1 MRQVFLIA
9 CLSFLFS
16 LFLVRPVWALET
28 TLNPVRDTY
37 VIPEGSSISHGFE
50 PTLLIENGIDNGVS
64 YRSYAFLIFEV
75 ESLAEAAI
83 IDQATLSLTLTQ
95 DISDTC
101 SVQVQRQNEPWNENE
116 NYFSL
121 GYVNTGTIY
130 DIAYI
135 VEPKEYTWDITQ
147 LAKKWK
153 SREFANNGVVMFA
166 TDECKKYFASRDNE
180 NSSLRPKL
188 TISYHLPPT
197 PTPTPTPTVTPRPTK
212 RPSPTLTPALT
223 ASPTEMPTPT
233 PTLPPTSFFGRQKK
247 TIFATVLIAGGS
259 LSLITALFLGN
270 KQKKSLKELLFG
282 TIKREDNNEN
292 NQETEEETPPQVR

>member
-1 MRQVFLIA
+1 
-9 CLSFLFS
+9 
-16 LFLVRPVWALET
+16 LVKPAWALET

-37 VIPEGSSISHGFE
+37 VHPEAGSISHGFE

-64 YRSYAFLIFEV
+64 YRSYVFIIFEV

-95 DISDTC
+95 DVSDTC

-166 TDECKKYFASRDNE
+166 SDECKKYFASKDHE

-188 TISYHLPPT
+188 IISYHLLPT
-197 PTPTPTPTVTPRPTK
+197 PTPTLTPTVTPRPTS
-212 RPSPTLTPALT
+212 RLSPTPTLTPT
-223 ASPTEMPTPT
+223 AGPTEMPTPT
-233 PTLPPTSFFGRQKK
+233 PIPPPISFFNRQKK
-247 TIFATVLIAGGS
+247 AIFATALIAGGS
-259 LSLITALFLGN
+259 LTLITALFLSH
-270 KQKKSLKELLFG
+270 KQKKSLKELFFEI
-282 TIKREDNNEN
+282 IKREDDSEE
-292 NQETEEETPPQVR
+292 NQEPDEQIPPIVK